1 MPPAPT
7 DVAELVDEMCDY
19 VNDNWDTQSPLHL
32 ASYVMWRLNWIHPFE
47 DGNGR
52 TSRALSYLVLCVR
65 TGYRLPGART
75 IPDRIAGNKFPYYG
89 ALDQA
94 DAAWKGAASV
104 DVSKMEELLGDHLA
118 GQLLEVFNAAK
129 GE

>member
-1 MPPAPT
+1 
-7 DVAELVDEMCDY
+7 MCDY
-19 VNDNWDTQSPLHL
+19 VNDNWDSQSPLHL
-32 ASYVMWRLNWIHPFE
+32 SSYVMWRLNWIHPFE

-65 TGYRLPGART
+65 TGYRLPGATT
-75 IPDRIAGNKFPYYG
+75 IPDRISTNKFPYYD
-89 ALDQA
+89 ALDAA
-94 DAAWKGAASV
+94 DEAWKAGSKT

-118 GQLLEVFNAAK
+118 GQLLEVFNTAK